1 MDFESP
7 DVEKEFPGLYASESA
22 RKSNESDF
30 SDDGSHDKHS
40 KKELLG
46 KKKDKKD
53 RKDRGYATLEG
64 ESSPDED
71 QETKSPSKSKKTKT
85 FKFPSKKREK
95 SREKDSKEKETDK
108 DKDKDKKKRDK
119 DEKEDKDKRK
129 DKDKDKDKLKY
140 KLKDRKKKH
149 DEDIGEVQPIF
160 GVSLQLAVERSRC
173 HDGIELPLVVRN
185 CIDYIEEFG
194 MTTEGLYR
202 VPGVKSKVQHFKKLY
217 NQRDNVNTAEFEPT
231 VATSLLILFFREL
244 PEAVL
249 ESSETISRFE
259 QAASTKEVSMRESQL
274 YQLVHQLPECNRV
287 LLGWV
292 ICHLDHV
299 TAREKTTKMNAQAI
313 AMTLSPVLQMSH
325 RLCLALLCHCKA
337 LFPDVTLDKYIPPL
351 SSGSLSLPDTPE
363 TIAKELAKQESLL
376 EQIHMQ
382 MNAGFVTKSR
392 EEMLWEV
399 QRIITQLKRKF
410 KKVQKLE
417 GNLQKSLDDE
427 VKSSDENHGEGGSGI
442 SGAGSKILATGSGSG
457 TNSGSGISGP
467 SSIVLGINSG
477 TGTGISISGSGT
489 MTPGSGIGPPGP
501 EISGSG
507 IEISGTSTETLN
519 SGTGILGSGSGTGLP
534 GSGMG
539 LSGPGSGTGISVSG
553 SGTGAS
559 VAGSGT
565 GGSVLGSGAGF
576 PGSGSGTGTTV
587 AGSGTGLPG
596 SGTGI
601 SGSGTGIS
609 GSGSGTEIPGLD
621 LKPDETKDVV
631 DCKEKIKEEEEEKI
645 EENSLERIREILIH
659 DELINMETVLRMRI
673 QQERNEIKKL
683 NEMIIEKPERLKV
696 KEKERIHSP
705 NEAEIT
711 AMIQLAKENQLLE
724 KKMMTLIRSII
735 EEKDACVELRVQLA
749 MHQLMRQKSV

>member
-30 SDDGSHDKHS
+30 SDDGSHDKHA

-53 RKDRGYATLEG
+53 KKDRGYATLEG

-71 QETKSPSKSKKTKT
+71 QETKSPSKSKKSKT

-108 DKDKDKKKRDK
+108 DAKKKRDK
-119 DEKEDKDKRK
+119 DDKHNDTDKEKRK

-149 DEDIGEVQPIF
+149 DEDIGDVQPIF

-185 CIDYIEEFG
+185 CIDYLEEFG
-194 MTTEGLYR
+194 MTTEGLYK

-217 NQRDNVNTAEFEPT
+217 NQRESVNTAEFEPT
-231 VATSLLILFFREL
+231 VAASLLVLFFREL

-259 QAASTKEVSMRESQL
+259 QAASTKEVSTRESQL
-274 YQLVHQLPECNRV
+274 TQLVQQLPECNRV

-292 ICHLDHV
+292 TCHLDHV
-299 TAREKTTKMNAQAI
+299 TAREKTTKMNAQSI

-325 RLCLALLCHCKA
+325 RLFLALLCHCKA
-337 LFPDVTLDKYIPPL
+337 LFPEITLDKYVPPL
-351 SSGSLSLPDTPE
+351 PAGTLCLPDTPE
-363 TIAKELAKQESLL
+363 AIAKELAKQESLL

-392 EEMLWEV
+392 EELLWEV

-410 KKVQKLE
+410 KTVQKLE
-417 GNLQKSLDDE
+417 ENLQKSLDDE
-427 VKSSDENHGEGGSGI
+427 VKSSDENHGETGTS
-442 SGAGSKILATGSGSG
+442 SGAGTKILATSSGNSG
-457 TNSGSGISGP
+457 TNS
-467 SSIVLGINSG
+467 NSG
-477 TGTGISISGSGT
+477 SSGVLNSAAGVSSSSNLVPGTASSAAGT
-489 MTPGSGIGPPGP
+489 LGTA
-501 EISGSG
+501 
-507 IEISGTSTETLN
+507 GTSETTETA
-519 SGTGILGSGSGTGLP
+519 TAEPPVVDIELP
-534 GSGMG
+534 
-539 LSGPGSGTGISVSG
+539 T
-553 SGTGAS
+553 
-559 VAGSGT
+559 
-565 GGSVLGSGAGF
+565 
-576 PGSGSGTGTTV
+576 
-587 AGSGTGLPG
+587 
-596 SGTGI
+596 
-601 SGSGTGIS
+601 
-609 GSGSGTEIPGLD
+609 
-621 LKPDETKDVV
+621 ETKDVV
-631 DCKEKIKEEEEEKI
+631 DASEEVKEEE
-645 EENSLERIREILIH
+645 NDNLVERLREMLIH
-659 DELINMETVLRMRI
+659 DELSNMETVLKIRI

-683 NEMIIEKPERLKV
+683 NDMIVENPEIVKV
-696 KEKERIHSP
+696 KDKERVHSP

-749 MHQLMRQKSV
+749 MHQLIRQKAV

>member
-30 SDDGSHDKHS
+30 SDDGSHDKHA

-53 RKDRGYATLEG
+53 KKDRGYATLEG
-64 ESSPDED
+64 ESSLDED
-71 QETKSPSKSKKTKT
+71 LETKSPSKSKKSKT

-108 DKDKDKKKRDK
+108 DAKKKRDK
-119 DEKEDKDKRK
+119 DDKHNETDKEKRK

-149 DEDIGEVQPIF
+149 DEDIGDVQPIF

-185 CIDYIEEFG
+185 CIDYLEEFG
-194 MTTEGLYR
+194 MTTEGLYKF
-202 VPGVKSKVQHFKKLY
+202 PGVKSKVQHFKKLY
-217 NQRDNVNTAEFEPT
+217 NQRESVNTAEFEPT
-231 VATSLLILFFREL
+231 VAASLLVLFFREL

-259 QAASTKEVSMRESQL
+259 QAASTKEVSTRESQL
-274 YQLVHQLPECNRV
+274 TQLVQQLPECNRV

-292 ICHLDHV
+292 TCHLDHV
-299 TAREKTTKMNAQAI
+299 TAREKTTKMNAQSI

-325 RLCLALLCHCKA
+325 RLFLALLCHCKA
-337 LFPDVTLDKYIPPL
+337 LFPEVTLDKYIPPL
-351 SSGSLSLPDTPE
+351 PAGSLCLPDTPE
-363 TIAKELAKQESLL
+363 AIAKELAKQESLL

-392 EEMLWEV
+392 EELLWEV

-410 KKVQKLE
+410 KTVQKLE

-427 VKSSDENHGEGGSGI
+427 VKSSDENHGD
-442 SGAGSKILATGSGSG
+442 AGPTSAGVGTKILANSSGNSG
-457 TNSGSGISGP
+457 TNSNSGSSGV
-467 SSIVLGINSG
+467 SNSG
-477 TGTGISISGSGT
+477 TGVSSSNLGPGVANSSAGTLGTLGTSGT
-489 MTPGSGIGPPGP
+489 MTAEPSVVDTKS
-501 EISGSG
+501 E
-507 IEISGTSTETLN
+507 
-519 SGTGILGSGSGTGLP
+519 LP
-534 GSGMG
+534 
-539 LSGPGSGTGISVSG
+539 T
-553 SGTGAS
+553 
-559 VAGSGT
+559 
-565 GGSVLGSGAGF
+565 
-576 PGSGSGTGTTV
+576 
-587 AGSGTGLPG
+587 
-596 SGTGI
+596 
-601 SGSGTGIS
+601 
-609 GSGSGTEIPGLD
+609 
-621 LKPDETKDVV
+621 ETKDVV
-631 DCKEKIKEEEEEKI
+631 DASVEVKEEE
-645 EENSLERIREILIH
+645 NDDLVERLREMLIH
-659 DELINMETVLRMRI
+659 DELLNMETVLKMRI

-683 NEMIIEKPERLKV
+683 NDMIIEKPEILKV
-696 KEKERIHSP
+696 KEKERVHSP

-749 MHQLMRQKSV
+749 MHQLMRQKAV